1 MTKGTFSFNSER
13 SGRIC
18 VDDEADRDH
27 IILKVNKHPIQK
39 RTSMSETQLEERNAT
54 LAVGSVKT
62 HDQARRLVAILKRAG
77 FSDNNISVIA
87 PGDES
92 THDPN
97 IALDH
102 KPGDDPA
109 DEKPREGSDKLKGV
123 TIGAVSGGLILGA
136 IGGLIGLA
144 TLAIPGLGLI
154 VVAGPIA
161 AALTDA
167 AAGGAAGV
175 IAGALMGMRIPEHRA
190 KQYEESV
197 REGNTL
203 ISVHTRSTEEFDRAM
218 KCLATGG
225 AEDLH
230 EAIEAPADPQP
241 IVDGDQKKK

>member
-1 MTKGTFSFNSER
+1 
-13 SGRIC
+13 
-18 VDDEADRDH
+18 
-27 IILKVNKHPIQK
+27 
-39 RTSMSETQLEERNAT
+39 MSETKFEETNAS
-54 LAVGSVKT
+54 LAVGSLKT
-62 HDQARRLVAILKRAG
+62 PDQAESLVTILKRAG
-77 FSDNNISVIA
+77 FSDYDISVIA
-87 PGDES
+87 PGDQPK
-92 THDPN
+92 HDAK

-102 KPGDDPA
+102 VPGDDPA
-109 DEKPREGSDKLKGV
+109 DEKPRDGSAKLRGV

-144 TLAIPGLGLI
+144 TLAIPGLGVI
-154 VVAGPIA
+154 IVAGPIA

-197 REGNTL
+197 RAGNTL
-203 ISVHTRSTEEFDRAM
+203 ISVHTRNAEEFDRAM

-230 EAIEAPADPQP
+230 EVIETATESHATVVQGATREMPSDKDARQKIPSEQLEEAEQDAADPTHEKEVP
-241 IVDGDQKKK
+241 AENQK